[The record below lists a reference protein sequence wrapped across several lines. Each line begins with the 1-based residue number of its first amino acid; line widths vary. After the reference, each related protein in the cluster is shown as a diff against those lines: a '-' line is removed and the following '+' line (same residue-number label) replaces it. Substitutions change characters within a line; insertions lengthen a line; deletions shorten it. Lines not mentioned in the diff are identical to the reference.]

1 VLDNDAA
8 RDLVRDMQ
16 VEQARNVCI
25 SDDIYDQEHKHDREL
40 YDRAFP
46 KPKKELIPSQG

>member
-1 VLDNDAA
+1 MLDNDAA

-46 KPKKELIPSQG
+46 KPKKD